1 MSEHGATRVAGGD
14 QQPPSIGQLLA
25 EVTSDLSTLVRQEI
39 ALAKAEAREQAKT
52 ATGVAGSFT
61 GAAVAGHLVLV
72 FLSVALWWGL
82 GNAIGRGWSGV
93 VVALL
98 WAVVAGVLAL
108 VGRKQA
114 RDLKGLPRTKDSLQ
128 HLPDAARGNEPGH
141 SREPSDADGARRPAS
156 R

>member
-1 MSEHGATRVAGGD
+1 MSEHSAAG
-14 QQPPSIGQLLA
+14 QEPPSIGQLLA

-52 ATGVAGSFT
+52 AGGVAGSFT
-61 GAAVAGHLVLV
+61 GAAVAGQLVLV

-82 GNAIGRGWSGV
+82 GNAIGRGWSGL

-98 WAVVAGVLAL
+98 WAVVAAVLAL
-108 VGRKQA
+108 VGRKRA

-141 SREPSDADGARRPAS
+141 DREPSDVEVAQRPAS

>member
-1 MSEHGATRVAGGD
+1 MSEQGAAG

-39 ALAKAEAREQAKT
+39 ALAKAEATEQAKT
-52 ATGVAGSFT
+52 AGGVAGSFT
-61 GAAVAGHLVLV
+61 GAAVAGHLALV
-72 FLSVALWWGL
+72 FVSVALWWGL

-98 WAVVAGVLAL
+98 WAVVAGVLAM
-108 VGRKQA
+108 VGRKRA

-128 HLPDAARGNEPGH
+128 HLPDAARGHEPGH
-141 SREPSDADGARRPAS
+141 DREPSDAEVDRRPAS

>member
-1 MSEHGATRVAGGD
+1 MSERPVD
-14 QQPPSIGQLLA
+14 QQPPSIGQLLS

-52 ATGVAGSFT
+52 ASRAAGSFT
-61 GAAVAGHLVLV
+61 GAAVAGQLALV

-82 GNAIGRGWSGV
+82 GNALGRGWAGL

-98 WAVVAGVLAL
+98 WAVVAAVLAL
-108 VGRKQA
+108 AGRKQA
-114 RDLKGLPRTKDSLQ
+114 QDLTGLPQTRDSLQ
-128 HLPDAARGNEPGH
+128 QLPDAARGNVPGH
-141 SREPSDADGARRPAS
+141 DREPSDAEVDRRPAS